1 MTPRSSARLRAALL
15 ALPLVALIGYFVWQ
29 AVRPDPDSDPTT
41 SASAA
46 SPSSPSA
53 PPGSVPIPPFAG
65 SEYLNT
71 KPDAGFV
78 GTAACVGCHK
88 TNHQSYLLTAHSQAL
103 ADVDPDREP
112 PDATFE
118 HKPSGRTYRV
128 YREGG
133 KLRHEETLKDAKGKV
148 VAKLDYPV
156 RYLVGSG
163 HFCRTYLIEVD
174 GFLLE
179 SPITYYAGRKQYD
192 LSPGYDFAQHW
203 SFERQVTQGCLKC
216 HSGGAVNAGGAVHK
230 LAIREQAVGCESCHG
245 PGSKHAERYK
255 GNAAPTGP
263 DLTIVNPA
271 KLSRPLLEAVCA
283 ECHLGAVASV
293 RLRGRGPDDF
303 RPGMPLSDHRVDYRA
318 VGNSDRMT
326 VTGHFEQLRQ
336 SKCYTNSDMTCITCH
351 DPHAKQKPKDVAAHH
366 RQQCLTCHEPAKC
379 KAPADSR
386 AKTTPAD
393 NCVTCHMPKGDTDI
407 PHLAFS
413 HHRIGIHTTKPQPP
427 TTAPTLEP
435 IGDVSHLSEADNL
448 RNLALAYLQAGEKQ
462 GYEKF
467 AAKFQDRAL
476 PLLEKAYALG
486 LRDPETTQ
494 WLAQLTLPR
503 DPRKAAGYAKETLA
517 AKDAHPEMRA
527 YALMVT
533 ANADFGAGRYKEAVA
548 PLKELVQIRRQADD
562 WRFLGD
568 CYLLGGDARE
578 SVGAYKQA
586 LDIRPFRPKNH
597 AGLAEAYRRLGD
609 AAKFREQSAL
619 AQWLQFRQQE

>member
-1 MTPRSSARLRAALL
+1 MTPRSKARLRAALL
-15 ALPLVALIGYFVWQ
+15 ALPLVALVGYFGWQ
-29 AVRPDPDSDPTT
+29 AVRPDPNATPTT
-41 SASAA
+41 PSAA
-46 SPSSPSA
+46 PGTNF
-53 PPGSVPIPPFAG
+53 PPPAAG
-65 SEYLNT
+65 SEYRNT
-71 KPDAGFV
+71 DAAFV

-103 ADVDPDREP
+103 ADIDPDREP

-128 YREGG
+128 YRENG

-148 VAKLDYPV
+148 VAKLDHPV

-163 HFCRTYLIEVD
+163 HFCRTYFVEVD

-179 SPITYYAGRKQYD
+179 SPITYYTGRQRYD

-203 SFERQVTQGCLKC
+203 SFERQVTQGCVKC
-216 HSGGAVNAGGAVHK
+216 HSGGVAAVGGAVHK
-230 LAIREQAVGCESCHG
+230 HAIREHAVGCESCHG
-245 PGSKHAERYK
+245 PGSKHAERYR

-303 RPGMPLSDHRVDYRA
+303 RPGMPLADHRVDYRA
-318 VGNSDRMT
+318 AGDGGRMT

-336 SKCYTNSDMTCITCH
+336 SKCYTSSQMTCITCH
-351 DPHAKQKPKDVAAHH
+351 DPHAKEKPKDVAAHH
-366 RQQCLTCHEPAKC
+366 RQQCMSCHEPAKC

-393 NCVTCHMPKGDTDI
+393 NCVSCHMPKGDTDI

-427 TTAPTLEP
+427 ASAPTLEP
-435 IGDVSHLSEADNL
+435 IGDVSHLSDADNL

-467 AAKFQDRAL
+467 APAFADRAL

-494 WLAQLTLPR
+494 WLAQLTFPR
-503 DPRKAAGYAKETLA
+503 DARKAVGYARETLA

-527 YALMVT
+527 YALMVC
-533 ANADFGAGRYKEAVA
+533 ANADAAAGRFKEAA
-548 PLKELVQIRRQADD
+548 AHLKELVQLRRQADD

-568 CYLLGGDARE
+568 CYLQAGDTRE
-578 SVGAYKQA
+578 AITAYKQA

-609 AAKFREQSAL
+609 AAKFREHSAL
-619 AQWLQFRQQE
+619 AQWLQFARQE